1 MLLSAILEMLNASF
15 MMLFLLI
22 LAMISP
28 AKAQAVTCGPISPQ
42 CCWVRRSW
50 QLMGKTTTVDPT
62 SATACCY
69 TLGTTKQTSGMA
81 GVTCTSAGTVTKI
94 DWTNKGLTGSIPPEI
109 GNLTDLNYL

>member
-28 AKAQAVTCGPISPQ
+28 AKAQAVTCDSSSPQ
-42 CCWVRRSW
+42 CCWVRRIW
-50 QLMGKTTTVDPT
+50 ELMGKTTSVSST

-69 TLGTTKQTSGMA
+69 TLGSTFQTSGIP
-81 GVTCTSAGTVTKI
+81 GVTCNSDGTVTKI
-94 DWTNKGLTGSIPPEI
+94 NWYNKGLTGSIPPEI
-109 GNLTDLNYL
+109 GNLVNLQLL